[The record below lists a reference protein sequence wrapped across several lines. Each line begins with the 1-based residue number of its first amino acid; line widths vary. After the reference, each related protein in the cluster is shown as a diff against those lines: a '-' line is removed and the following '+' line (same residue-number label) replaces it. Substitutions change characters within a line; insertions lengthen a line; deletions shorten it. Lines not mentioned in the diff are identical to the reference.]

1 MTTLK
6 VTADGQVTIP
16 QEILESLN
24 LKPGDQIELQI
35 KEGDKIVIQ
44 PVTYRDEVVEE
55 EEIPPKLKILQEK
68 LKRGEKIQIED
79 LKGFLH
85 REGIEPASLEEI
97 DEVVKQYVANQVS
110 NP

>member
-1 MTTLK
+1 MVTLK

-16 QEILESLN
+16 QEILNFLD
-24 LKPGDQIELQI
+24 LKPGDQVELQI
-35 KEGDKIVIQ
+35 REDDKIVIQ
-44 PVTYRDEVVEE
+44 SVTHQDQVVEE
-55 EEIPPKLKILQEK
+55 EELPPKLKILQEK

-85 REGIEPASLEEI
+85 REGIEPASLEKI
-97 DEVVKQYVANQVS
+97 DEVVKQHVANHVL